1 MTDQKRILK
10 VLEATRNFRYTPLTF
25 SRYFRLSWK
34 YYGFVAAVTVFLWW
48 STKPQVA
55 LVITAFFAGLVVNQ
69 IKHIRQIL
77 FIQSTSLEITD
88 WDKVDAKI
96 KALKSQE

>member
-10 VLEATRNFRYTPLTF
+10 ILEATRDSRDAPLTF

-34 YYGFVAAVTVFLWW
+34 YYGLAAAITAFWW
-48 STKPQVA
+48 FAEPQVA
-55 LVITAFFAGLVVNQ
+55 LVLTAFFAGFVMNQ
-69 IKHIRQIL
+69 IQHIQQIL
-77 FIQSTSLEITD
+77 FIQPTSLEITD